1 MKTFL
6 KKNFLAAGILG
17 LGLTA
22 CSTVAPGPDW
32 LDTGATKQY
41 PDKLYVTASGCGK
54 NLLAAQAEA
63 RQAIAQKLITTVD
76 SSTTTESIES
86 VETNGNPPVSEKRSV
101 NSHSISLSNV
111 VLAGLSY
118 PKVFHRSAHQVCVL
132 GVENKARARMILL
145 RNKNYMKSLIR
156 KINRPIHNKLKRL
169 QRDIEMIEAF
179 NGAQRDSISLGLLRD
194 EEPSLMPVPKGVMRA
209 YAEIKRLAKY
219 RIELKGGNVPQPAQ
233 EFITTAIERIL
244 DQEGFV
250 EDDNAI
256 FIVDVI
262 FDSFDWKSYADTEL
276 SVFRYSGVAKLEDS
290 ESHRTLFTQT
300 FEGGTSFKM
309 GTGSID
315 SPYANLT
322 PGIERDVAVPVIN
335 RMLSPN

>member
-132 GVENKARARMILL
+132 GVENKTRARMILL
-145 RNKNYMKSLIR
+145 QNKNYMESLIR
-156 KINRPIHNKLKRL
+156 KINRPTHNKLKRL
-169 QRDIEMIEAF
+169 QRDITMIEAF
-179 NGAQRDSISLGLLRD
+179 NSAQKDSLSLELLRD
-194 EEPSLMPVPKGVMRA
+194 AEPSLTPVPKSVMRA
-209 YAEIKRLAKY
+209 YAETKRLAKY
-219 RIELKGGNVPQPAQ
+219 RIELKSVNAPPQAQ
-233 EFITTAIERIL
+233 ESITTAIERVF

-250 EDDNAI
+250 EDDNAV
-256 FIVDVI
+256 FVVDVI
-262 FDSFDWKSYADTEL
+262 LDSFGWKSYADTGL
-276 SVFRYSGVAKLEDS
+276 SVFRYSGVAKLKDS
-290 ESHRTLFTQT
+290 ESNRTLFTQT
-300 FEGGTSFKM
+300 FEGGNSFKM
-309 GTGSID
+309 GSGDPT

-322 PGIERDVAVPVIN
+322 SGIERDVAIPLIN
-335 RMLSPN
+335 RVLSPN

>member
-1 MKTFL
+1 M
-6 KKNFLAAGILG
+6 G

-118 PKVFHRSAHQVCVL
+118 PKVFHKSAHEVCVL
-132 GVENKARARMILL
+132 GVENKMKAKMILL
-145 RNKNYMKSLIR
+145 QNKNYMESLIR
-156 KINRPIHNKLKRL
+156 KINRPSHNTLKRL
-169 QRDIEMIEAF
+169 QKDIKMIEAF
-179 NGAQRDSISLGLLRD
+179 NDAQKDSISLGLLRD
-194 EEPSLMPVPKGVMRA
+194 EEPSVMPVPKSIRRA

-219 RIELKGGNVPQPAQ
+219 RIELKSGNAPPPAQ
-233 EFITTAIERIL
+233 ESITTAIERIF

-250 EDDNAI
+250 EDDNAV

-262 FDSFDWKSYADTEL
+262 LDSFDWKSYADTGL

-309 GTGSID
+309 GTGYPD

-335 RMLSPN
+335 RMLLPN